1 MITVPRRVVV
11 ALLLA
16 LLVSGGLA
24 AVTVEPAAA
33 CGAENPCPP
42 KNSDDSSGGNGDL
55 TSGTKTESYNT
66 PSRSCSV
73 YANGA
78 GMGSYC
84 VTAGGATAESLR
96 ERFGDQKL
104 QRCRYSEIPPGVPQP
119 FNSRPDEGR
128 YMIMTCL
135 GNIDFDT
142 VAGGPDRT
150 LDISIVFVENGTDI
164 DDRHNGITDFL
175 WRRVGASQQ
184 LPVPFLRTQ
193 PNITP
198 LVGIPTFFTFRW
210 VDPVKKD
217 VVAEGPYGGNPNGG
231 PFKQIDLAAGGVTM
245 RARADRIR
253 INPAQSDM
261 KAFNCD
267 PSTPYVQ
274 GAKSSDQPADAC
286 QMTFERSSASA
297 RKLATEDIPD
307 GVDDAFYI
315 VIAVHWRV
323 TYGEDTDNMQEL
335 GDGFWMRLHQAV
347 PVQEVQTPNQPPAV
361 IY

>member
-1 MITVPRRVVV
+1 MRRRLT
-11 ALLLA
+11 AA
-16 LLVSGGLA
+16 LA
-24 AVTVEPAAA
+24 ALMLTSGLLGVSTLPAEA
-33 CGAENPCPP
+33 CPAGQTC
-42 KNSDDSSGGNGDL
+42 DDGGSGDGGGGGNGDL

-84 VTAGGATAESLR
+84 VTAGGGTAESLR

-175 WRRVGASQQ
+175 WRRMGASEQM
-184 LPVPFLRTQ
+184 PVPFMRTQ
-193 PNITP
+193 PNVTP

-210 VDPVKKD
+210 IDPVKKD
-217 VVAEGPYGGNPNGG
+217 VVAQGPFADNPNGG
-231 PFKQIDLAAGGVTM
+231 PFKQIDVAAGGVTM
-245 RARADRIR
+245 RARADKIR

-261 KAFNCD
+261 KAINCD
-267 PSTPYVQ
+267 PSTPYIQ
-274 GAKSSDQPADAC
+274 GAKSSDQPANAC
-286 QMTFERSSASA
+286 QLTFERSSASA
-297 RKLATEDIPD
+297 RKYATEAIPD
-307 GVDDAFYI
+307 GVDDAFYA